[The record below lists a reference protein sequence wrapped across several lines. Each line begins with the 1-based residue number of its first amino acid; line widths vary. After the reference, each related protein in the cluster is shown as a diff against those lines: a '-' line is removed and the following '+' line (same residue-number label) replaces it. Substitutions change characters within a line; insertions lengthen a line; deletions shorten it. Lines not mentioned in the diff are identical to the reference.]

1 MEEEC
6 RLGLYDS
13 CLLWRI
19 YFKLCFFLPQV
30 YIEFMPYRRSSP
42 IYLSSTTMSWDC
54 TFGQI
59 LNIVDLPGTIPLKSA
74 HCLQQ
79 LAIANSSS
87 ARDRFTWPLTPS
99 MLRSCLMWACK
110 GLLYAATTVWVHMFN
125 YPVVTIPNHN
135 RKYRNQCEYPSFPTS
150 TGSLEVRLSQI
161 RRAPTHLMSLWC
173 GCYSHLHLVGQKHG
187 LEWLQNHTATIR

>member
-42 IYLSSTTMSWDC
+42 FYLSSTTMSWDC

-87 ARDRFTWPLTPS
+87 ARDRFAWPLTPS
-99 MLRSCLMWACK
+99 MLRSFLSDVSLQRPFICCHNSMSS
-110 GLLYAATTVWVHMFN
+110 YVQF
-125 YPVVTIPNHN
+125 PVVTIPNHN

-150 TGSLEVRLSQI
+150 TGSLEVPLPQI

-173 GCYSHLHLVGQKHG
+173 GCYLHLVGQKHG